1 MNTRSLLL
9 VFMVLGCAASGLGQK
24 TVTNSDLERYRNERT
39 RAEEQLRQEL
49 ARKGTSYEE
58 VMRRNKE
65 SQKET
70 IELSA
75 KLKAERLE
83 QERIDA
89 ERDAAARAAYNYRVS
104 GERFDDGQVY
114 WDGAWFNTNVL
125 GTRRAR
131 FGARP
136 FARPQGY
143 FAGGQ
148 FWPTG
153 PATRPQ
159 PLFRIGRRH

>member
-9 VFMVLGCAASGLGQK
+9 VLIVLAGGSIAFGQK
-24 TVTNSDLERYRNERT
+24 TVTNADLERYRSERT
-39 RAEEQLRQEL
+39 RAEEQLRQEF

-58 VMRRNKE
+58 VMRRNKQ
-65 SQKET
+65 SQQEM

-75 KLKAERLE
+75 KLTAERLE
-83 QERIDA
+83 QERVDA
-89 ERDAAARAAYNYRVS
+89 EREAAVRVVQAFRGTLNAFNEPYGSGGWFSGFRYR
-104 GERFDDGQVY
+104 GGGRIRY
-114 WDGAWFNTNVL
+114 
-125 GTRRAR
+125 
-131 FGARP
+131 GARP
-136 FARPQGY
+136 VRPQQGY

-159 PLFRIGRRH
+159 PLFSVGRH